1 MRFLLDTNV
10 LSPLEDSQRPLAPS
24 LASFVRLAHLHAHV
38 LLYHPASEDDIRED
52 RNVERRNQTLQRLEQ
67 YERLDA
73 RLECPWNVDGM
84 RVNDSRDNEILGTS
98 KNPRLL
104 TNPAPANATITR

>member
-10 LSPLEDSQRPLAPS
+10 LIPLEDSQRPLVPS
-24 LASFVRLAHLHAHV
+24 LTSFVRLAHLNGHV

-52 RNVERRNQTLQRLEQ
+52 KNLERRDQTLQRLAQ

-73 RLECPWNVDGM
+73 RPHCPWNTHEM
-84 RVNDSRDNEILGTS
+84 RVNDARDNEILYALS
-98 KNPRLL
+98 LHQ
-104 TNPAPANATITR
+104 PAG